1 MELKW
6 SAMSPYVRKV
16 MIVAHEAG
24 VADRIKLTPASTQEA
39 RNEVMP
45 FNPLGKVPAL
55 VLDDGRTMYDSAV
68 ICEYLDAEFG
78 GGHLLPASGRARYDV
93 LTRAALADG
102 ILDAALLVRQE
113 RLRPPQ
119 EQSQA
124 FVERNLIKITSGM
137 AALERDG
144 ASFGDKLDMG
154 LVGAAAAL
162 GYLPVRIPETRAPG
176 LWPTLSAWYDRMSS
190 RPSFAKTAPV
200 APA

>member
-78 GGHLLPASGRARYDV
+78 GGRLLPASGRARYDV
-93 LTRAALADG
+93 LMRAALADG